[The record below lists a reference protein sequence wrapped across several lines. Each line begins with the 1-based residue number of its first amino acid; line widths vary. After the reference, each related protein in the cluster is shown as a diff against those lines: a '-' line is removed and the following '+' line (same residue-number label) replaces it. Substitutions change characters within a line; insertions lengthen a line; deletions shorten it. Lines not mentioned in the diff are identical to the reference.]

1 MLDEKDRLILDD
13 DMNVIDDH
21 HENNASHSHVDNLCD
36 KCGSPKNNQN
46 KSAFL
51 PPRIGRKRP
60 QVNNTSFTQNALD
73 RSEILQ
79 AAFVGNNLNH
89 N

>member
-1 MLDEKDRLILDD
+1 MLDEKDSRLILDD
-13 DMNVIDDH
+13 NDENDDQPN
-21 HENNASHSHVDNLCD
+21 ENSVVENLCD
-36 KCGSPKNNQN
+36 KCGSPKNKKQ
-46 KSAFL
+46 FL

-89 N
+89 NQSR